1 MGMIIFFLMLGAI
14 AITMY
19 SVSSNIKYY
28 KSIIFEQENMLKTWE
43 GVHMQQQFTIKT
55 LNDDI
60 ITLNLK
66 LKELEKRRE
75 THKIRLSSQSQEVVP
90 TRMGVS
96 VCELV

>member
-1 MGMIIFFLMLGAI
+1 MLGAI